1 MRSDKLSQGV
11 FKWDQIIFEYP
22 LNEKG
27 FHFFESNRYS
37 TIVSPIACKDFEM
50 CLGQL
55 EMVDSSRV
63 QKINQLTGRSLS
75 CLTGIYCC
83 TDD

>member
-1 MRSDKLSQGV
+1 M
-11 FKWDQIIFEYP
+11 IFEYP

-37 TIVSPIACKDFEM
+37 TIVSPIAWKDFEM

-63 QKINQLTGRSLS
+63 QK
-75 CLTGIYCC
+75 
-83 TDD
+83 